1 MATNM
6 KRTPKLKQGIMKR
19 NKSYLVFLELV
30 LILASILMFRSVWL
44 LLDGIEWMS
53 HPAGLGVSLAVGVI
67 VGIVALAAV
76 NRASPE

>member
-1 MATNM
+1 M
-6 KRTPKLKQGIMKR
+6 I
-19 NKSYLVFLELV
+19 NKSHLVFWEMV

-44 LLDGIEWMS
+44 LLDGIEWMGR
-53 HPAGLGVSLAVGVI
+53 PAGLGVSLAVGVI